1 MERMILKEKMEYQVI
16 SGTIRVFL
24 VKQPEASGLEHKRH
38 YLFSSSAGTILYG
51 GTAEVEDGSYQLIAI
66 GNNVAKVEEKELKK
80 IHTQTHCYL
89 QEKANKIEIESYQK
103 KIQRIDEKL
112 NRTALLNKAVNVL
125 IDNVHKEVYQQSG
138 SIYFKA
144 CQVAANALELEIEEP
159 QQFEEKQQQPDALMR
174 TYFQKTN
181 MRYRR
186 IKLEGKWWKNL
197 EGVIIAFKSNQE
209 PLVLIAGSKKHCEMT
224 DLRLSTTVLVNEE
237 IAKNLRK
244 DAFLVYRPLPERK
257 ISGRDLLKF
266 GLRKISKKDIIL
278 LIFSLIGIGILGM
291 AVPLLTGLTVSWIIP
306 QGNIILLTQIGIIL
320 AATAVSSFFFNLTR
334 GYIMLRIEGKLDV
347 DLQTAIWDRL
357 LNLPLGFFKG
367 FTSAELASR
376 ALGITMIR
384 DIISGPVMIILL
396 TSIYSL
402 FCWLVLFYYKVSLA
416 AVTSLMIGAYLLIN
430 GYFAKQQIIYESRIN
445 QLTNKLA
452 GLSFQLVKGAVK
464 IQKSGAE
471 ERAYFRWTKTQSEKH
486 KAVKKKGMI
495 TSKMEAFNGF
505 YLPVSIAIIYWLI
518 TTQAAF
524 SLPVGHFVGF
534 NSAYMIFMTSMFGIF
549 SSLQGIS
556 QVLPLYDRGKII
568 LQTEPESKEN
578 KQIIEAP
585 TGKIEVQHVRF
596 RYGETSAE
604 VLKDISLEIKPGEY
618 IGIVGTSGS
627 GKSTLF
633 KLLLGFET
641 GFEGKITYDDQDI
654 KNIDLRELRKKIGV
668 VLQTGKLMSDSIYH
682 NIVGTNLHL
691 NMEAAWQAASIAGID
706 EDIKAMPMGMYTMV
720 MEGAGTISGGQKQ
733 RILIARAV
741 ASKPGIL
748 FFDEATSALDNI
760 TQTKIKQSLDCFFA
774 TRIVIAHRL
783 STVKNCDRIIVLDQG
798 EIKEVGNYEMLMK
811 KRGIFYDLAKRQL
824 V

>member
-1 MERMILKEKMEYQVI
+1 MDSLTLKEKMEYHVI
-16 SGTIRVFL
+16 SGTINVFL
-24 VKQPEASGLEHKRH
+24 VKQPEVSGLEHKRH
-38 YLFSSSAGTILYG
+38 YLFSASEGTTIYG
-51 GTAEVEDGSYQLIAI
+51 GKAEVEDGSYELIAI
-66 GNNVAKVEEKELKK
+66 GKNVTKVEEKELKK
-80 IHTQTHCYL
+80 IHAQTHRYL
-89 QEKANKIEIESYQK
+89 QEKANKIEMEINQK
-103 KIQRIDEKL
+103 KTQYIEE
-112 NRTALLNKAVNVL
+112 RTNKAALLDKAVNIL
-125 IDNVHKEVYQQSG
+125 TDNVQKKVCQQSG

-144 CQVAANALELEIEEP
+144 CQVAANALGLEIEEP
-159 QQFEEKQQQPDALMR
+159 TWFEENQQQPRILMK

-181 MRYRR
+181 MRYRS
-186 IKLEGKWWKNL
+186 IKLDGKWRKNI
-197 EGVIIAFKSNQE
+197 EGVIIAFKSDNE
-209 PLVLIAGSKKHCEMT
+209 PFVLIAGSKKRCEMI
-224 DLRLSTTVLVNEE
+224 DLKLATTVPVDEKIE
-237 IAKNLRK
+237 KSMQK
-244 DAFLVYRPLPERK
+244 DAFMIYRPLPERK

-266 GLRKISKKDIIL
+266 GLRKISKKDIML
-278 LIFSLIGIGILGM
+278 LMFSLIGIGILGM

-306 QGNIILLTQIGIIL
+306 QGNINLLTQIGIIL
-320 AATAVSSFFFNLTR
+320 AVTALASFFFNLTR

-357 LNLPLGFFKG
+357 LNLPLGFFKS

-416 AVTSLMIGAYLLIN
+416 AVTTLMIGAYLIIN
-430 GYFAKQQIIYESRIN
+430 CYFVKQQIVYESRIN

-452 GLSFQLVKGAVK
+452 GLSFQLVKGAIK
-464 IQKSGAE
+464 IQKSGAA

-486 KAVKKKGMI
+486 KAVQSKTMI

-518 TTQAAF
+518 TTQSAF

-568 LQTEPESKEN
+568 LQTKPESKEN
-578 KQIIEAP
+578 KQIIESP
-585 TGKIEVQHVRF
+585 SGKIEVHHVRF

-641 GFEGKITYDDQDI
+641 DFEGKITYDDQDI

-682 NIVGTNLHL
+682 NIVATNLHL
-691 NMEAAWQAASIAGID
+691 NMEAAWEAASIAGID

-741 ASKPGIL
+741 VSKPGIL

-760 TQTKIKQSLDCFFA
+760 TQTKIKQSLDSFFA

-783 STVKNCDRIIVLDQG
+783 STVKNCDRIIVLDRG
-798 EIKEVGNYEMLMK
+798 EIKEMGNYEMLMK